1 MDKKI
6 EKSVK
11 DALAVIG
18 AVAVVKTAPILVTGV
33 AIGALVTNPDKL
45 KSAVEKVTTKLK
57 EANEKLKESNEN
69 LEPDSEED
77 DDLGLNEFFEEED
90 RKEEAEEADITEQ
103 EVAKAF
109 DEDVK

>member
-6 EKSVK
+6 EKSIK

-18 AVAVVKTAPILVTGV
+18 AVSVVKTAPVLVAGF
-33 AIGALVTNPDKL
+33 AIGVLVSKPDKV
-45 KSAVEKVTTKLK
+45 KSAAEKIAKKLK
-57 EANEKLKESNEN
+57 EANENKVKETEAVF
-69 LEPDSEED
+69 EDEED

-90 RKEEAEEADITEQ
+90 RREEAEEADITEQ

-109 DEDVK
+109 DDDVK

>member
-6 EKSVK
+6 EKSIK

-18 AVAVVKTAPILVTGV
+18 AVSVVKTAPVLVAGFTIGV
-33 AIGALVTNPDKL
+33 LVSKSDKV
-45 KSAVEKVTTKLK
+45 KSAAEKIAKKLK
-57 EANEKLKESNEN
+57 EANENKAKETEAVF
-69 LEPDSEED
+69 EED
-77 DDLGLNEFFEEED
+77 EDDLGLNEFFEEED
-90 RKEEAEEADITEQ
+90 RREEAEEADIIEQ